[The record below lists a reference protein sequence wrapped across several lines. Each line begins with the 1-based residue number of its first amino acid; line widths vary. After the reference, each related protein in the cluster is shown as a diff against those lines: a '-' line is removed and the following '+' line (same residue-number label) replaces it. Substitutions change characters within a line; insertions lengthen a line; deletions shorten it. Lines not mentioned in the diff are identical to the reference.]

1 MALIDDVLI
10 DRIFSPCAGWAK
22 HRLGV
27 CQWRLSIACIDVSV
41 AAYLAGIALTIAPKG
56 MRDGIFADLLS
67 ALVWLL
73 IMSMVRDRANRQAA
87 SSLGVQTAR
96 LGEWV
101 FRIVLLAML
110 PLSLVAASK
119 VTGVCYSLSLLFL
132 AVHLYFK
139 AADTPPPQERRQLA
153 YRRC

>member
-1 MALIDDVLI
+1 MATIDDLLI
-10 DRIFSPCAGWAK
+10 DRVFSPCAGWLK
-22 HRLGV
+22 HQFGV
-27 CQWRLSIACIDVSV
+27 CQWRMSIVCIDMSV
-41 AAYLAGIALTIAPKG
+41 AAYVAGIALTIGPKG
-56 MRDGIFADLLS
+56 MHDGIFADLLS

-73 IMSMVRDRANRQAA
+73 IMSMVRDRAYRQAA

-110 PLSLVAASK
+110 PLSLFAATKAS
-119 VTGVCYSLSLLFL
+119 GICYALSLLFL

-139 AADTPPPQERRQLA
+139 AADTPPPQGRRQLA
-153 YRRC
+153 YLRG